1 MKTVGLVVLAAA
13 VAVAAAFVSLDS
25 SRLHDDGVAVLEI
38 RGGDDGL
45 QLIPVDGG
53 AAGPESVA
61 FDDAGGGP
69 YTGVSDGRVLRW
81 LPAERRWVDHSSSAP
96 SSRLPSTVRQAL
108 AQAAAAH
115 LKQICHSLHRCKAQN
130 FTLPPA
136 AYLTCF
142 FVFFFLVSV
151 AVVSSH
157 LAMRAEVLVL
167 AALVAA
173 AALLSSLDSLSD
185 VRRLELGDG
194 DLELVPLDGAVGPET
209 IIFGDGGEGPFTGV
223 SDGRVLRWLPDER
236 RWEEHS
242 CSVPDLLDS
251 CRGSQ
256 DPGREHECGR
266 PLGLKFNDKTGEL
279 YVADAYHGLRV
290 VGPDDNVSRPLVPEW
305 QGSRPFSFANGIEI
319 DYETGAIYFTETSTR
334 FHRREFLNIVITGD
348 KTGRLLKYDPK
359 TNKVEVLVEGLA
371 FANGLAMSTDGNYLL
386 IAETTSGKILRYW
399 IKTPKASTLEEVVQ
413 IPWFPDNIRLSPRGG
428 FWVGLHAKRG
438 KIAEWSITYPWLKRL
453 ILKVPM
459 RYVQR
464 ASWFLNQLGRQV
476 IALRLSDDGKI
487 IEAISVHGSLQKVFR
502 SVSEVEERNGVLWIG
517 SVMSPF
523 LGVYKL

>member
-1 MKTVGLVVLAAA
+1 MKTTGLVVLAAA

-38 RGGDDGL
+38 RGDDEGL

-61 FDDAGGGP
+61 FDASGGGP
-69 YTGVSDGRVLRW
+69 YMGVSDGRVLRW
-81 LPAERRWVDHSSSAP
+81 LPAERRWVEHSSPAP
-96 SSRLPSTVRQAL
+96 SSR
-108 AQAAAAH
+108 
-115 LKQICHSLHRCKAQN
+115 
-130 FTLPPA
+130 
-136 AYLTCF
+136 
-142 FVFFFLVSV
+142 
-151 AVVSSH
+151 
-157 LAMRAEVLVL
+157 
-167 AALVAA
+167 
-173 AALLSSLDSLSD
+173 
-185 VRRLELGDG
+185 
-194 DLELVPLDGAVGPET
+194 
-209 IIFGDGGEGPFTGV
+209 
-223 SDGRVLRWLPDER
+223 
-236 RWEEHS
+236 
-242 CSVPDLLDS
+242 LLDS

-266 PLGLKFNDKTGEL
+266 PLGLKFNDNTGEL

-290 VGPDDNVSRPLVPEW
+290 VGPQDNVSRPLVPEW

-334 FHRREFLNIVITGD
+334 FQRREFLNIVITGD

-413 IPWFPDNIRLSPRGG
+413 IPWFPDNIRMSPRGG